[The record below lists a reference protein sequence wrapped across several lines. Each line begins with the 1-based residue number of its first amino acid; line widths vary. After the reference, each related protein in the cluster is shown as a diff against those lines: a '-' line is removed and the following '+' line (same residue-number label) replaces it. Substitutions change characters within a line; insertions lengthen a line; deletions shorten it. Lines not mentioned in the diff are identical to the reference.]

1 MKAVFWLY
9 FHVAVLWMKGICIC
23 FPASYLAYNFVCRF
37 GLLISGLLAVRAYG
51 VYRFRV
57 MQGAMQYVLKGFN
70 KKIECDEFR
79 SRPEGCGGG

>member
-1 MKAVFWLY
+1 M
-9 FHVAVLWMKGICIC
+9 I
-23 FPASYLAYNFVCRF
+23 
-37 GLLISGLLAVRAYG
+37 ISGLLAVRAYG

-79 SRPEGCGGG
+79 SRPEGCGEDSLYRMWHKCQKSTYSHDGRNSYSVYIV